1 MSLFHAAF
9 KKAAVANHLRRHG
22 VTEFEFE
29 AGKAA
34 SAALDNQFK
43 RQVAFLGDMA
53 MLKAGAASHPYRLLL
68 NGLWKEANWCPQF
81 DRFIEPV
88 LDACTATKSA
98 NLTSGVAGSLS
109 NAVSGARDGSLGLLG
124 ALLLMS
130 GAGGASLGALNWHLA
145 RGTQEGDAQNETLR
159 ASIDELR
166 QARNEIAMS

>member
-1 MSLFHAAF
+1 MSLLEAAF
-9 KKAAVANHLRRHG
+9 KKTAVAAQLRQHA

-34 SAALDNQFK
+34 SAALDAKFK

-53 MLKAGAASHPYRLLL
+53 MLKAGGSKHPYRLLL
-68 NGLWKEANWCPQF
+68 NGLWKEANWCTQF
-81 DRFIEPV
+81 DPLIAPV
-88 LDACTATKSA
+88 LEACGAVKSA
-98 NLTSGVAGSLS
+98 SLTPGVTGAFG
-109 NAVSGARDGSLGLLG
+109 NALSGARDGSLGLLG

-145 RGTQEGDAQNETLR
+145 RGTQEGDAHNESLR

>member
-1 MSLFHAAF
+1 MSLLQAAF
-9 KKAAVANHLRRHG
+9 KKAAVTNHLRRHG
-22 VTEFEFE
+22 VTEFAFE
-29 AGKAA
+29 AGKSA

-68 NGLWKEANWCPQF
+68 NGLWKEASWCPQF
-81 DRFIEPV
+81 DQFIAPV
-88 LDACTATKSA
+88 LDACATTKSA
-98 NLTSGVAGSLS
+98 SLTSGVVGSLG

-124 ALLLMS
+124 ALLIMS

-145 RGTQEGDAQNETLR
+145 RGTQEGDAQNESLR

-166 QARNEIAMS
+166 QARNEIAMT